1 MSINYLLNNFRDGS
15 GQISKNELQHVF
27 DALEIKASDREVDA
41 ILKQM
46 DVDGENN
53 FIKLFKI
60 RKYKKT
66 KLTLIKVTVKYVSVN
81 LEE

>member
-1 MSINYLLNNFRDGS
+1 
-15 GQISKNELQHVF
+15 
-27 DALEIKASDREVDA
+27 VDA

-53 FIKLFKI
+53 FVKLLKI
-60 RKYKKT
+60 RKYKET
-66 KLTLIKVTVKYVSVN
+66 KFAFIKVTVKYVSVN